1 MDATTNKPETRPMTE
16 LELVFRSWRGEPDA
30 VEMARISNAANEV
43 DDVDERNSPQEL
55 LNYFS
60 HPGEHFDAARDVVM
74 VEHDGLVVGYGW
86 HNWIDTTDRVREGR
100 VGGYVHPD
108 WTRRGIGRRLLGWL
122 EARARA
128 SVLEHPTELP
138 AIYGSW
144 VDGRRTGKR
153 VLLEQEGYAVVR
165 RFYEMRRDDLDEVSP
180 APMPDGLEI
189 RAIPVDRPSLR
200 RLLDADAE
208 AFQDHWGGWA
218 ADDAAFEEMLN
229 DPSFDPSLYVVAWDG
244 DEIAGAV
251 INHIPRLENE
261 AMERSRGW
269 LESVFVRRPWRRRG
283 LAQAIVTRSLVALRE
298 RGMDHAMLGVDADN
312 PNRAVGVYER
322 AGFFVVNTSTAYRKP
337 MEAASP

>member
-128 SVLEHPTELP
+128 SVQEHPTELP
-138 AIYGSW
+138 AFYGSW
-144 VDGRRTGKR
+144 VDEKRVGKR
-153 VLLEQEGYAVVR
+153 ILLEGERYTALR
-165 RFYEMRRDDLDEVSP
+165 WFYDMRRDGLDAVDVPE
-180 APMPDGLEI
+180 MPEGLEI
-189 RAIPVDRPSLR
+189 RPMGTDRAVLR
-200 RLLDADAE
+200 RR
-208 AFQDHWGGWA
+208 FV
-218 ADDAAFEEMLN
+218 DDE
-229 DPSFDPSLYVVAWDG
+229 
-244 DEIAGAV
+244 
-251 INHIPRLENE
+251 
-261 AMERSRGW
+261 
-269 LESVFVRRPWRRRG
+269 
-283 LAQAIVTRSLVALRE
+283 
-298 RGMDHAMLGVDADN
+298 
-312 PNRAVGVYER
+312 
-322 AGFFVVNTSTAYRKP
+322 
-337 MEAASP
+337 

>member
-1 MDATTNKPETRPMTE
+1 MDATTNRPMTE

-30 VEMARISNAANEV
+30 VEMARISNAANET
-43 DDVDERNSPQEL
+43 DSVDERNSPQEL

-60 HPGEHFDAARDVVM
+60 HPGEHFDAARDVVI
-74 VEHDGLVVGYGW
+74 VEHRGVAVGYGW
-86 HNWIDTTDRVREGR
+86 HNWIDTTDGQREGR
-100 VGGYVHPD
+100 MGGYVHPD
-108 WTRRGIGRRLLGWL
+108 WTHRGVGRRLLHWL

-138 AIYGSW
+138 AVYGSW
-144 VDGRRTGKR
+144 VDERRIGKR
-153 VLLEQEGYAVVR
+153 ALLEQEGYAVAR
-165 RFYEMRRDDLDEVSP
+165 RFFEMRRDHLEEVSA

-189 RAIPVDRPSLR
+189 RAIPVDRASLR

-218 ADDAAFEEMLN
+218 ADDAAFEEWLN
-229 DPSFDPSLYVVAWDG
+229 DPSFDPSLYVVAWDR

-261 AMERSRGW
+261 AMGRRRGW
-269 LESVFVRRPWRRRG
+269 LESVFVRRAWRRRG
-283 LAQAIVTRSLVALRE
+283 LAQALVTRSLEVLHE

-312 PNRAVGVYER
+312 PTGAVGVYER
-322 AGFFVVNTSTAYRKP
+322 AGFVVVNSSTAYRKP
-337 MEAASP
+337 MEASPS